1 MENSDSPAVEVDCPC
16 CGARLA
22 VDTHLGVVLSHVAA
36 KAPPSVDLDD
46 AARMLREQ
54 RERVEEKFRQSVAA
68 EKIKDD
74 VLERKFAEGL
84 RRAKDTPV
92 EKPLRDFDL
101 D

>member
-1 MENSDSPAVEVDCPC
+1 MATSDLPTFEVDCPC
-16 CGARLA
+16 CGARLT
-22 VDTHLGVVLSHVAA
+22 VDAHLAVVLSHVAA

-54 RERVEEKFRQSVAA
+54 RERIEEKFRQSVES

-84 RRAKDTPV
+84 RRAKDSPV